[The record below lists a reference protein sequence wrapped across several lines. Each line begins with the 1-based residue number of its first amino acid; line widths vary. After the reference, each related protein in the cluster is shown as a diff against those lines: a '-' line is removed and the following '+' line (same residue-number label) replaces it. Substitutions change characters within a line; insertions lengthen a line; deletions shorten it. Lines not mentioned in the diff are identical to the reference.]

1 MGKQLPP
8 LQTHA
13 FEWVLDWVTLIPA
26 LHHAIDK
33 VEKRLVDGIRHLTNH
48 VPIIISS
55 LSFFSIV
62 FLSSS
67 QSTISLRLF
76 PPYASQMETSIF
88 VSSYGRRSARSLDP
102 GLPPW
107 KELWLRGRFGK
118 QSTGKCSG
126 RERLT
131 TARRYG
137 RGWKWPNRTGKLGCE
152 QRLCH
157 SNNWTRLTHGGP
169 LRNERSTNRTQEN
182 RRQGYWNH
190 NQRRA
195 DLTPMEVGATISI
208 RPLKYEDLTATC
220 WGDVGCQHTAE
231 SDTISR

>member
-1 MGKQLPP
+1 VLSFGYFISGSVMGKQLPP

-102 GLPPW
+102 GLPP
-107 KELWLRGRFGK
+107 
-118 QSTGKCSG
+118 
-126 RERLT
+126 
-131 TARRYG
+131 
-137 RGWKWPNRTGKLGCE
+137 
-152 QRLCH
+152 
-157 SNNWTRLTHGGP
+157 
-169 LRNERSTNRTQEN
+169 
-182 RRQGYWNH
+182 
-190 NQRRA
+190 
-195 DLTPMEVGATISI
+195 
-208 RPLKYEDLTATC
+208 
-220 WGDVGCQHTAE
+220 
-231 SDTISR
+231 